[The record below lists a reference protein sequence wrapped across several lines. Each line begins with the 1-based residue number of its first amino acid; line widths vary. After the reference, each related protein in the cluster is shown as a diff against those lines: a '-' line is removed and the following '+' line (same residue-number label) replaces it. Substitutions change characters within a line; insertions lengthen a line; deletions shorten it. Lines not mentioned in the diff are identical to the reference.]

1 MFSLT
6 GMSVVIVIAVLAI
19 AVLLWGIKV
28 YNGLVR
34 LSNLKDE
41 AWSGVD
47 VQLKRRF
54 DLVPNLVE
62 TVKGYAA
69 HEKAT
74 LEKVVAARSAITSAT
89 TQGGRIAAENTLTS
103 TLRSLF
109 AVAEAYPDLKANA
122 GFSQLQTELSSL
134 ENEIQMA
141 RRYYNGTVREYNN
154 AIQTFP
160 SVLISRQLG
169 YKEAPFFETDD
180 ASREPVQV
188 KFD

>member
-1 MFSLT
+1 
-6 GMSVVIVIAVLAI
+6 MSATAILVTIAVVVIVA
-19 AVLLWGIKV
+19 LLWVIKV

-34 LSNLKDE
+34 LSNLKNE

-62 TVKGYAA
+62 TVKGYAK
-69 HEKAT
+69 HEEAT
-74 LEKVVAARSAITSAT
+74 LEKVIAARGAITSAP
-89 TQGGRIAAENTLTS
+89 TQDARIEAENHLTS

-109 AVAEAYPDLKANA
+109 AVAESYPDLKANQN
-122 GFSQLQTELSSL
+122 FTELQRELSSL

-141 RRYYNGTVREYNN
+141 RRYYNGTVREYNT

-160 SVLISRQLG
+160 AVIVSRRLG
-169 YKEAPFFETDD
+169 YTEAPFFE
-180 ASREPVQV
+180 AEEESRAPVKV
-188 KFD
+188 AF

>member
-1 MFSLT
+1 MLSGIFL
-6 GMSVVIVIAVLAI
+6 GIIVFFVAAILFWVIS
-19 AVLLWGIKV
+19 V
-28 YNGLVR
+28 YNRLVR

-62 TVKGYAA
+62 TVKGYAT

-74 LEKVVAARSAITSAT
+74 LQKVTEARAAISSAG
-89 TQGGRIAAENTLTS
+89 TQGDRMEAENMLTS

-109 AVAEAYPDLKANA
+109 AVAEAYPELKANVN
-122 GFSQLQTELSSL
+122 FTELQRELSSL

-141 RRYYNGTVREYNN
+141 RRYYNGTVREFNSS
-154 AIQTFP
+154 IQMFP
-160 SVLISRQLG
+160 AVMISRKLG
-169 YKEAPFFETDD
+169 YSEAPFFATDEE
-180 ASREPVQV
+180 SRTSPSVS
-188 KFD
+188 F

>member
-1 MFSLT
+1 
-6 GMSVVIVIAVLAI
+6 MSATAILVTIAVVVIVA
-19 AVLLWGIKV
+19 LLWVIKV

-34 LSNLKDE
+34 LSNLKNE

-62 TVKGYAA
+62 TVKGYAK
-69 HEKAT
+69 HEEGT
-74 LEKVVAARSAITSAT
+74 LEKVVAARSAITSAP
-89 TQGGRIAAENTLTS
+89 TQDARIEAENHLTS

-109 AVAEAYPDLKANA
+109 AVAEAYPDLKANQN
-122 GFSQLQTELSSL
+122 FTELQRELSSL

-141 RRYYNGTVREYNN
+141 RRYYNGTVREYNT

-160 SVLISRQLG
+160 AVVISRQLG
-169 YKEAPFFETDD
+169 YTEAPFFE
-180 ASREPVQV
+180 AEEESRAPVQV
-188 KFD
+188 KF

>member
-1 MFSLT
+1 
-6 GMSVVIVIAVLAI
+6 MSATSILVTVAVVAI
-19 AVLLWGIKV
+19 AVLLWVIKV

-34 LSNLKDE
+34 LSNLKNE

-62 TVKGYAA
+62 TVKGYAK
-69 HEKAT
+69 HEEGT
-74 LEKVVAARSAITSAT
+74 LEKVVAARSAITSAP
-89 TQGGRIAAENTLTS
+89 TQDARIEAENRLTS

-109 AVAEAYPDLKANA
+109 AVAEAYPDLKANQN
-122 GFSQLQTELSSL
+122 FTELQRELSSL

-141 RRYYNGTVREYNN
+141 RRYYNGTVRDYNT

-160 SVLISRQLG
+160 AVVVSRRLG
-169 YKEAPFFETDD
+169 YTEAPFFE
-180 ASREPVQV
+180 AEEESRAPVQV
-188 KFD
+188 KF